1 MIKRL
6 IFDVDGTLITNVN
19 FNDAVKRTLIKI
31 NAYSKENF
39 NSFLNGINTYENK
52 FNNYNIKDY
61 TQHISSAINKNLS
74 EEFLNIFFEELK
86 NAIPNENVGLIKTI
100 KELSEVYELVL
111 LTNYFSRSQM
121 NRLNN
126 MGIGQFF
133 RECYGEKLIKP
144 NIDSYIN
151 ACGKYLPSE
160 CVIIGDD
167 LKLDIEEAQKVGLNT
182 IFVNNK
188 NIENYNV
195 KTIEVE
201 KIEEINTK
209 LINSIKGEYNGKS
222 ENMCK

>member
-19 FNDAVKRTLIKI
+19 FADAIKRTLIKI

-39 NSFLNGINTYENK
+39 NSFLDSINTYEDK

-74 EEFLNIFFEELK
+74 EEFLNVFFEELK
-86 NAIPNENVGLIKTI
+86 NAIPTKNEKLIKAME
-100 KELSEVYELVL
+100 ELSNEYELVL
-111 LTNYFSRSQM
+111 LTNYFSKSQM

-133 RECYGEKLIKP
+133 SLCYGEKLIKP
-144 NIDSYIN
+144 NRKSYIN

-182 IFVNNK
+182 IFVNTK
-188 NIENYNV
+188 NIKNYNV
-195 KTIEVE
+195 NTIEV
-201 KIEEINTK
+201 KKVEEINVK
-209 LINSIKGEYNGKS
+209 LINSI
-222 ENMCK
+222 